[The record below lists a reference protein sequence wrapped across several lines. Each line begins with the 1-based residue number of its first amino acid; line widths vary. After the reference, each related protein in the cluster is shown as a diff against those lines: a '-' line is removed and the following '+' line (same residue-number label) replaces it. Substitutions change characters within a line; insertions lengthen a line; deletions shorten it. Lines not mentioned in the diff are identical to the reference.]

1 MEFSEISSLTQPE
14 IGGLGSLSHA
24 SEAASYKHGERSA
37 EDLLVDHEGRDT
49 RGRPRRRHA
58 TAPEGIQGST
68 RTWLPLQPARAPFPR
83 GRRQRNDGD
92 VERGVCQPSTERG
105 TDWLRR
111 DLQWQALQG
120 F

>member
-1 MEFSEISSLTQPE
+1 M
-14 IGGLGSLSHA
+14 GHA
-24 SEAASYKHGERSA
+24 REAASYKHGERSA

-68 RTWLPLQPARAPFPR
+68 RTWLPLSQPVPRSRAVADNGTMATSNVACAKTP
-83 GRRQRNDGD
+83 D
-92 VERGVCQPSTERG
+92 ERG